1 MKKQVLMAF
10 GALVI
15 GSLLTARGAN
25 ETFKVIERDTVNI
38 VTAESETDVENF
50 TAKTNK
56 IKGTIQFDR
65 EAKTGSGI
73 LTIDGTTLDTG
84 FEIRNQHMKSA
95 DWFNFEKNP
104 EIRFATTRVQWTRDN
119 SYRITGNLTLN
130 GITKA
135 LITTA
140 TVKYTAANDATK
152 AARIA
157 GDSLA
162 LSTSFKIKLADFNVK
177 HPNIVAGRV
186 NEEIV
191 ITIKTIATN
200 K

>member
-1 MKKQVLMAF
+1 MKKQVFAVI
-10 GALVI
+10 GALFL
-15 GSLLTARGAN
+15 GSLLTVRGDN
-25 ETFKVIERDTVNI
+25 ETFKVIERDTLNI

-65 EAKTGSGI
+65 DAKTGSGV
-73 LTIDGTTLDTG
+73 LTIDGSTFDTG
-84 FEIRNQHMKSA
+84 FDIRNQHMKSA
-95 DWFNFEKNP
+95 DWFNFDKNP
-104 EIRFATTRVQWTRDN
+104 EIKFATTRVQWMRDN

-130 GITKA
+130 NVTKA
-135 LITTA
+135 MITTA
-140 TVKYTAANDATK
+140 TVKFTAANDATRS
-152 AARIA
+152 ARIA

-162 LSTSFKIKLADFNVK
+162 LNTTFKIKLADFNVK
-177 HPNIVAGRV
+177 HPNIAAGRV